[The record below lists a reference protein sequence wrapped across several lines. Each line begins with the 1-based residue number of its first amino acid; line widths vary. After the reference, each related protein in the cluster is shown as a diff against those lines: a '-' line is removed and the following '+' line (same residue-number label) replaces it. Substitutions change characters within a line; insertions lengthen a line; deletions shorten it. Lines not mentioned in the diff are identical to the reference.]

1 MGLNVFGTVTD
12 SENEPLLAGECGKRL
27 MPQIIDETAN
37 ATPDVECFSVPRTPG
52 KPQDGW
58 KPVSWAQVANAVNYV
73 AHMLVEEAGTPAP
86 GTFPTIAYIG
96 LEDPRYVVFIMGA
109 IKAGYKALFISPR
122 NSVEAQVNLFEKTD
136 CNLLYHEKSLS
147 AMVRPWVDGRPGM
160 KSVAIPQFDEM
171 ISTEAAPFAYTKTFA
186 EAEWDPF
193 VVLHTS
199 GSTGLPKP
207 VNILQGK
214 MALND
219 LHRYV
224 PDYEGNMP
232 WLATWAK
239 FDKKRYLCTCPLF
252 HTAGIM
258 PTVLSAFFYNTPII
272 FRDPSV
278 PLTGD
283 NVLEW
288 LKYSDTGYTVLPPAI
303 LEQMS
308 RSEAAL
314 EELKKLHV
322 VAFGGGP
329 IAPAAASSLLRA
341 EVKLVNAIGATE
353 YIYMPYLSQPDS
365 SMWEWFIV
373 PTELLGIEWRPFG
386 EDTYEQVIVRKDKAH
401 PGVQGCFY
409 TFPELD
415 EYSTKDLYRP
425 HPTLANHWT
434 YVGRADDIIVFSTGE
449 KLNPTT
455 IEGAV
460 IGHPGVLGAQV
471 VGAGQFHAALIIE
484 PVKPPTNEQEKQQ
497 FLDDVWPIIEKVNQ
511 ETVAHGRILR
521 DYVFVSDPARPFPR
535 AGKGTIQRAMA
546 TKLYADDIRRI
557 FESSNNGAAA
567 AVELDLTSEATF
579 TDGVRDLV
587 QQTLRLPALG
597 LEDDFFAAGV
607 DSLQVLQLGRVL
619 SASLDKTIEPRTV
632 YANPSIAQLATFLYS
647 EIRPSANGTTT
658 IKTDD
663 IALCHALVERYTQ
676 NLPAATPNKP
686 LPSSTNQTIII
697 SGTTGAL
704 GCYLLHQALENPN
717 IGHIYCF
724 NRTDDAKQRQVAANA
739 SRGLTTDFPSSR
751 VTFLTV
757 DLSTSATFTLPQE
770 TISNLST
777 SVDRIIHNAWPVN
790 FNQSVASFEPHI
802 RGVRHLIDF
811 AASATKRVPITFV
824 SSVSTV
830 ENWPDPAVPIPEEPL
845 SDFALAAPMGY
856 AQSKLVA
863 SMILDRAEEVSGV
876 PRNVVRVGQIAGP
889 RGEKG
894 QWNPREWLPSLV
906 RSSVYL
912 GVLPRELGAL
922 ADMGWAPVEDIAGA
936 VLEVAG
942 VGAAKDVLSGER
954 GGEGG
959 YFHAVN
965 PTKPDWEG
973 VILPALREFYSERI
987 TREVPLTEW
996 VAELEQSAESTGE
1009 ADVEKNPGVKLLDAY
1024 RLAASKSATER
1035 AEGLGAAGFA
1045 TEVTEQV
1052 SETMRRMEPVTKD
1065 LMKRWCEQW
1074 KF

>member
-27 MPQIIDETAN
+27 MPQIIDETAR

-52 KPQDGW
+52 TPSDGW

-73 AHMLVEEAGTPAP
+73 AQMLVEEAGTPTP
-86 GTFPTIAYIG
+86 GTFPTVAYIG

-122 NSVEAQVNLFEKTD
+122 NTVEAQVNLFEKTD
-136 CNLLYHEKSLS
+136 CNLLYYEKSLS
-147 AMVRPWVDGRPGM
+147 AMVKPWVDGRAGM
-160 KSVAIPQFDEM
+160 KSVAIPHFDEM
-171 ISTEAAPFAYTKTFA
+171 ISTEVAHVPYTKTFA

-207 VNILQGK
+207 VIIIQGK

-239 FDKKRYLCTCPLF
+239 FEKKRYLCTCPLF

-258 PTVLSAFFYNTPII
+258 PTVLSAFFYSTPII

-283 NVLEW
+283 NVVEW

-308 RSEAAL
+308 RSEEAL
-314 EELKKLHV
+314 RELKKLHV

-329 IAPAAASSLLRA
+329 IAPAAASNLLRA
-341 EVKLVNAIGATE
+341 EIKLVNAIGATE

-373 PTELLGIEWRPFG
+373 PTELLGIEWRQFG
-386 EDTYEQVIVRKDKAH
+386 EDTYEQVFIRKDKAH

-425 HPTLANHWT
+425 HPTLADHWT

-471 VGAGQFHAALIIE
+471 VGAGQFHAALLIE
-484 PVKPPTNEQEKQQ
+484 PVKPPTNEQEKQE
-497 FLDDVWPIIEKVNQ
+497 FLDDVWPIVEKVNK

-557 FESSNNGAAA
+557 FESSANGAAA
-567 AVELDLTSEATF
+567 AVELNLTSETTF

-587 QQTLRLPALG
+587 QQTLRLPTLG

-619 SASLDKTIEPRTV
+619 SASVEKTIEPRTI
-632 YANPSIAQLATFLYS
+632 YANPSIAQLASFIYS
-647 EIRPSANGTTT
+647 EIRPGTNGTTT
-658 IKTDD
+658 TKTDD
-663 IALCHALVERYTQ
+663 IALCHSLVDKYTKD
-676 NLPAATPNKP
+676 LPTATPNKP
-686 LPSSTNQTIII
+686 SPSSTNQTIII

-704 GCYLLHQALENPN
+704 GCYLLHQALENPT
-717 IGHIYCF
+717 ISHIYCF
-724 NRTDDAKQRQVAANA
+724 NRTDDARERQVSANA
-739 SRGLTTDFPSSR
+739 SRGLITDFPAAR

-757 DLSTSATFTLPQE
+757 DLSTSSTFTLPE
-770 TISNLST
+770 DTISTLSS

-811 AASATKRVPITFV
+811 AASATKQVPITFV

-830 ENWPDPAVPIPEEPL
+830 ENWPDPAIPIPEEPL

-856 AQSKLVA
+856 GQSKLVA

-876 PRNVVRVGQIAGP
+876 TRNIVRVGQIAGP

-894 QWNPREWLPSLV
+894 EWNRREWLPSLV

-912 GVLPRELGAL
+912 GVLPKELGAL

-942 VGAAKDVLSGER
+942 VVAAKESSATAEK
-954 GGEGG
+954 GG

-965 PTKPDWEG
+965 PSKPDWEG
-973 VILPALREFYSERI
+973 VILPALREFYSEQI

-996 VAELEQSAESTGE
+996 VAELEKSAESTAD
-1009 ADVEKNPGVKLLDAY
+1009 ADVQKNPGVKLLDAY
-1024 RLAASKSATER
+1024 RLAASKGAAEG

-1045 TEVTEQV
+1045 TEVTEKV
-1052 SETMRRMEPVTKD
+1052 SETMRRMESVTAE

-1074 KF
+1074 QF